1 MSEEPRDDDSDAL
14 PTNLEVDSTV
24 DTPSLGSDGDPDDPP
39 AKAPQPTPAEERD
52 ALRDRLLRTAAE
64 FDNYRKRVERERR
77 ELSHS
82 IASDVMS
89 ELLPI
94 IDDLE
99 LALQAPATGDTN
111 VYRQG
116 VELIHK
122 QMVDLLR
129 KRGATPIEALGSD
142 FDPRFHQA
150 VVHEV
155 SEGHRDGEVIEE
167 FRRGY
172 MVGDRLLRAAMV
184 KVAKA

>member
-1 MSEEPRDDDSDAL
+1 
-14 PTNLEVDSTV
+14 
-24 DTPSLGSDGDPDDPP
+24 
-39 AKAPQPTPAEERD
+39 
-52 ALRDRLLRTAAE
+52 
-64 FDNYRKRVERERR
+64 
-77 ELSHS
+77 
-82 IASDVMS
+82 
-89 ELLPI
+89 
-94 IDDLE
+94 
-99 LALQAPATGDTN
+99 
-111 VYRQG
+111 
-116 VELIHK
+116 
-122 QMVDLLR
+122 MVDLLR